1 MDLNSQILEA
11 INSAV
16 AEKVIPSIQN
26 TPNIRYKRRYKAPK
40 MQWATQEHRSRKQ
53 ENLGKLPWDEHEIM

>member
-26 TPNIRYKRRYKAPK
+26 TLGKQERRYKAPK

-53 ENLGKLPWDEHEIM
+53 ENLGKLP